1 VTDLAGGDSTRAN
14 PATKLAVDRTRL
26 AFERTTLSW
35 VRTAISLISFGFSIP
50 QFFRIARTGLPESK
64 DLIGPDEFGLLL
76 IVIGLLALLIVTLEH
91 RASIEALKAQYP
103 VREGYQTI
111 PRSRASMLAGLIA
124 VLGLLALVSILLR
137 KLSLII

>member
-1 VTDLAGGDSTRAN
+1 M
-14 PATKLAVDRTRL
+14 
-26 AFERTTLSW
+26 LSW

-76 IVIGLLALLIVTLEH
+76 IVIGLLALLVVTLEH
-91 RASIEALKAQYP
+91 RASIEALKVQYP
-103 VREGYQTI
+103 VTQGYQRI
-111 PRSRASMLAGLIA
+111 PRSRASMLAGFIA

>member
-1 VTDLAGGDSTRAN
+1 M
-14 PATKLAVDRTRL
+14 
-26 AFERTTLSW
+26 LSW

-50 QFFRIARTGLPESK
+50 QFFRIAKTGLPESK
-64 DLIGPDEFGLLL
+64 DIIGPDEFGLLL

-91 RASIEALKAQYP
+91 RASIEALKVQYP
-103 VREGYQTI
+103 VTEGYQRI